1 MTGKVKDLT
10 DLEVR
15 KLKNAGF
22 YAAGGVKGLYLKV
35 APGGSRSWILRVT
48 VGSKRRDIG
57 LGGYPDVPLEEA
69 RKSARKARQLIREG
83 LDPVIERNAIKAAL
97 IASQDRGITF
107 REAALRCHALK
118 SPEFRNDKHSRD
130 WISTL
135 ERHAFPTLAKMPV
148 ADIETP
154 HILKMLEPIWQTK
167 TETATR
173 VRQRTEAVLT
183 WATVS
188 KYRRGENPARWDG
201 NLKELL
207 PNPSKITK
215 VKHFTALPWQQVA
228 QFILELRKRAG
239 VSARA
244 LEFAILTAAR
254 SGEVRGMTWD
264 GVDLDA
270 KVWTI
275 PEDRIKAGRLHKVP
289 LSDAAIAIL
298 EALPRFA
305 DVPFVFPSYK
315 GEMLSNNG
323 LLSVMKR
330 MGLDAVPHGF
340 RSTFKDWA
348 RNCANYPDEVSELA
362 LAHVNS
368 DSTRAA
374 YARDELLPQR
384 AMLMSEW
391 AEFCNQTDKTFDAT
405 QSIEGAQ

>member
-1 MTGKVKDLT
+1 MPKIVNELT

-15 KLKNAGF
+15 RLTDAGF
-22 YAAGGVKGLYLKV
+22 YAVGGAKGLYLNV
-35 APGGSRSWILRVT
+35 SSAIVRSWILRYTWGV
-48 VGSKRRDIG
+48 KRKDLG
-57 LGGYPDVPLEEA
+57 LGGYPAISLKRAREKALEA
-69 RKSARKARQLIREG
+69 HNNIDKGI
-83 LDPVIERNAIKAAL
+83 DPVEKKRSEREAIKKEQANRL
-97 IASQDRGITF
+97 TF
-107 REAALRCHALK
+107 MDAALRCHALK
-118 SPEFRNDKHSRD
+118 SPEFRNYKHSRD

-135 ERHAFPTLAKMPV
+135 ERHAFPTLGNMPIQ
-148 ADIETP
+148 DIDTP

-188 KYRRGENPARWDG
+188 KYRKGDNPARWDG

-215 VKHFTALPWQQVA
+215 VKHFTALPWQQVG
-228 QFILELRKRAG
+228 QFIVDLRKRPG
-239 VSARA
+239 VSAKA
-244 LEFAILTAAR
+244 LEFSILTAAR

-264 GVDLDA
+264 EVDLGSR
-270 KVWTI
+270 VWTI

-289 LSDAAIAIL
+289 LSDTAIAIL
-298 EALPRFA
+298 EALPRF
-305 DVPFVFPSYK
+305 DGVPFVFPSYK
-315 GEMLSNNG
+315 GGMLSNNG

-348 RNCANYPDEVSELA
+348 RNCTSYPDEVSELA

-384 AMLMSEW
+384 AMLMNDW
-391 AEFCNQTDKTFDAT
+391 ATFCHKKNE
-405 QSIEGAQ
+405 I